1 MIKAADS
8 SIALS
13 VIWNVS
19 VMEDGVENRDTQSP
33 LSSDTDP
40 IFIVSKRNKRD
51 DFLPAS
57 AAKFWQTETQKR
69 LGLCITMRFCFFL
82 NSKRMMV
89 KEDNMVAERNQQ
101 DFLVSATK
109 DYFKSP
115 KTPIFIFIQIHILIS
130 FWSFFM
136 KTISL
141 QSKCLNRKI
150 FSRIADVYF
159 PLYFD
164 SVHTEMYCSGHVFL
178 FGFKKDWFLDW
189 NM

>member
-40 IFIVSKRNKRD
+40 IFIVSKRNKWD

-57 AAKFWQTETQKR
+57 AAKFWQTETQKQ
-69 LGLCITMRFCFFL
+69 LGLCITMRFCFVFL

-89 KEDNMVAERNQQ
+89 KEINMVAERNQQ
-101 DFLVSATK
+101 DFLVSETK
-109 DYFKSP
+109 DYFKITQNSYIYINSNSY
-115 KTPIFIFIQIHILIS
+115 TDLILI
-130 FWSFFM
+130 
-136 KTISL
+136 
-141 QSKCLNRKI
+141 I
-150 FSRIADVYF
+150 FYENNK
-159 PLYFD
+159 L
-164 SVHTEMYCSGHVFL
+164 TE
-178 FGFKKDWFLDW
+178 
-189 NM
+189 